1 MLFSKALVP
10 SAEAWKAGLRV
21 AVAGGLAFAVAEY
34 FRLPEG
40 FWAVVT
46 AVIIMQQPRV
56 GGTLKAG
63 VDRFIGTFVGAL
75 VGFVVASVTP
85 STTLG
90 TGIGLV
96 LSVGLLGMLASGRPS
111 YRVAPLTAAIVLI
124 SPSSHAVA
132 WISAFHRVIEILVG
146 CVIGM
151 VVSLVVAPTR
161 SDTSMREESSHA
173 LALLAQFISLALDRQ
188 EGKPADDEIAKLNKE
203 IDTSFRNISTI
214 CKEVHEEE
222 VSHFTRSSL
231 DPNCLR
237 QGLIDLR
244 TAVSV
249 LLNLSRKPWPA
260 SIRDAMIGPTRSL
273 ADAICDYML
282 ALGDTLRAGQ
292 ASPPKDDMN
301 TAFVAFSSSAEA
313 VVETW
318 RTTRVTASP
327 GKGSKDALA
336 DPPALDQ
343 GAPSYISNVYFAL
356 EQLHAALVKLA
367 ECADETS
374 DGASPA
380 Q

>member
-21 AVAGGLAFAVAEY
+21 AVAGGLAYAIAEY
-34 FRLPEG
+34 FNLAEG

-75 VGFVVASVTP
+75 FGFVVASITP

-90 TGIGLV
+90 TGIGLIV
-96 LSVGLLGMLASGRPS
+96 SVGVLGMLASGRQS

-124 SPSSHAVA
+124 SPTSHAVA
-132 WISAFHRVIEILVG
+132 WISALHRVIEILVG
-146 CVIGM
+146 CVIAM

-161 SDTSMREESSHA
+161 SDTSMREESRHA
-173 LALLAQFISLALDRQ
+173 LSLLARLTSLALDKQ
-188 EGKPADDEIAKLNKE
+188 EGTPTGDEIAKLNKE
-203 IDTSFRNISTI
+203 IDTSFREITTIS
-214 CKEVHEEE
+214 KELHEEV
-222 VSHFTRSSL
+222 VSHFSKSSL
-231 DPNCLR
+231 DPTCLR
-237 QGLIDLR
+237 LGLIELR
-244 TAVSV
+244 TAVTV
-249 LLNLSRKPWPA
+249 LLNLAQKPWPA
-260 SIRDAMIGPTRSL
+260 SVRDAMVGPTRSVTE
-273 ADAICDYML
+273 AICDYML
-282 ALGDTLRAGQ
+282 ALGDRLTAEQ
-292 ASPPKDDMN
+292 APPPKDDMN

-318 RTTRVTASP
+318 RTRSVTAAP
-327 GKGSKDALA
+327 GKGSKEALA

-356 EQLHAALVKLA
+356 EQLRAALVKLA
-367 ECADETS
+367 ECADGTS
-374 DGASPA
+374 DGAARP